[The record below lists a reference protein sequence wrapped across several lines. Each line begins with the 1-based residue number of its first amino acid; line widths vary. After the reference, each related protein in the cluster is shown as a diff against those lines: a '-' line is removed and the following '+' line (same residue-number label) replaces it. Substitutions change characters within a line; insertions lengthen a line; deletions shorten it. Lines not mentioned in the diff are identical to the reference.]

1 MIDRHLITLAIALQH
16 IDEDVPRLQ
25 TWGLAAASALAAGRP
40 LFACGSGTSAQQAR
54 HLVAKLAG
62 REDDRPPLPA
72 ATLSGRSEVE
82 NRCLPADVVL
92 CIAATEADEAVVD
105 AAAAAAELGATTWAL
120 TGPAPNSLAAACAE
134 AVCVEAAVTT
144 TVEEVHLVAVHILC
158 AALNSA
164 VRDAV
169 RAGLWSPPGEP
180 SQGVSL
186 GPSAA

>member
-1 MIDRHLITLAIALQH
+1 VIDRHLIGLAIALQH

-40 LFACGSGTSAQQAR
+40 LFVCGSGTSAQQAR
-54 HLVAKLAG
+54 YLGTELAG
-62 REDDRPPLPA
+62 REDDRPPLPV
-72 ATLSGRSEVE
+72 ATLSGRSDVQS
-82 NRCLPADVVL
+82 RCQPGDVVL
-92 CIAATEADEAVVD
+92 CIAATEPAKRVVD
-105 AAAAAAELGATTWAL
+105 AAAAAAQLGATTWAL

-134 AVCVEAAVTT
+134 AVCVDAAVTT

-180 SQGVSL
+180 SQAVSL
-186 GPSAA
+186 GQSAA